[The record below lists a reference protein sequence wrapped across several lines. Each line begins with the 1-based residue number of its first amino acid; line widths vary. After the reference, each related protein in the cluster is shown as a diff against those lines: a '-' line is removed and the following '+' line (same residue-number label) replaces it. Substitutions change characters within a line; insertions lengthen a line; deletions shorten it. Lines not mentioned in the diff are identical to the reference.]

1 MVLLMVNFN
10 GKMHFQNWKSVK
22 IPLTQTINWKKNN
35 EHHLSIILSVWKLMA
50 IKTSH

>member
-10 GKMHFQNWKSVK
+10 GKMLFQNWKSVK
-22 IPLTQTINWKKNN
+22 IPLTQPINWKNN

-50 IKTSH
+50 IQTSH

>member
-22 IPLTQTINWKKNN
+22 IPLTQTKIEKNN
-35 EHHLSIILSVWKLMA
+35 EHHLSIIFSVWKLMA